1 MLCRITHP
9 NPCHTW
15 YSHKE
20 KIVLSVMASKSA
32 LGDWALKNNF
42 NPLSPNG
49 DEKEISL
56 YISLLVQIFK

>member
-1 MLCRITHP
+1 
-9 NPCHTW
+9 
-15 YSHKE
+15 
-20 KIVLSVMASKSA
+20 MASKSA

-56 YISLLVQIFK
+56 YISLLVQTFK